1 MISDKEVGQLW
12 KDCQANNLN
21 IFWQSAVLDLIRK
34 LVEVRAKNY
43 SYRRDEDCRKRALK
57 DFGIP
62 EYEYEN
68 DKR

>member
-1 MISDKEVGQLW
+1 MISDKEVGRLW
-12 KDCQANNLN
+12 KESQPNNFQL
-21 IFWQSAVLDLIRK
+21 FWRSAVLDLIQK
-34 LVEVRAKNY
+34 LVEERAKNY
-43 SYRRDEDCRKRALK
+43 SYRRDEDCRKRALR